1 MTDGRRMYLAMSE
14 HEVVM
19 MVAILVL
26 VAVVAERIVRRE
38 MMVIMY
44 RV

>member
-19 MVAILVL
+19 MVPILVL
-26 VAVVAERIVRRE
+26 VAVVAKRIVRRE

-44 RV
+44 TV